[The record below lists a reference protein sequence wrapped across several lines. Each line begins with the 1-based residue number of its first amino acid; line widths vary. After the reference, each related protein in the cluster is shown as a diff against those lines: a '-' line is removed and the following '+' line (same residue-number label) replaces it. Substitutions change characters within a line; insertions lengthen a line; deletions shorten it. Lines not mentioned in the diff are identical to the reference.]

1 MKLMIVFTN
10 SIQIKVNYFLIT
22 IVISIITIIITI
34 S

>member
-22 IVISIITIIITI
+22 IMISIITIIITI